1 MKLFGWANRKIGRL
15 TLVDMALTKFSVAAF
30 TLMIAKLWRPLLSL
44 DWQWYGLVFAVLAT
58 LPPWN
63 FRRA

>member
-30 TLMIAKLWRPLLSL
+30 TLMIAKLWPPLLSL

-58 LPPWN
+58 LPLWN